1 MDSNHSAGVLFGA
14 TIATYKS
21 FLTIIST
28 LGIISWQLVG
38 ETIFLTFLG
47 GAVGWCGAEVMKLSK
62 PIVKKFFSKL
72 FKKYGKKD

>member
-1 MDSNHSAGVLFGA
+1 MDSNHSAGVMFGA
-14 TIATYKS
+14 LIATYKS
-21 FLTIIST
+21 FFAMLTG
-28 LGIISWQLVG
+28 LGMISWQLVG

-47 GAVGWCGAEVMKLSK
+47 GAVGWCGAEMMKLSK